1 MLRAGFT
8 TPGNQAMHRYRTS
21 LIKLGLILGSVSFYV
36 LPPALGQS
44 SCDELAREKVCQ
56 GHREGFYIPS
66 LQTLLMMPISQAGD
80 RFEAKWLGRWSGSN
94 PSIGQRSV
102 NGSLIDCDVWIEPP
116 SYELDDTSTE
126 SDESHALEWNAP
138 VRIARWT
145 ASVDAPPKLLQS
157 NHAHRNLAN
166 EPDTNRKEL
175 VSIATQDANVRL
187 ASGSVEAR
195 TVRVTAVSQ
204 EANSPAAPRRSGEI
218 KEKHLQ
224 RKPAGYSGGR

>member
-1 MLRAGFT
+1 
-8 TPGNQAMHRYRTS
+8 MHRYRTS
-21 LIKLGLILGSVSFYV
+21 LIMLGLILGSVSFYV

-56 GHREGFYIPS
+56 GHRQGFYIPS
-66 LQTLLMMPISQAGD
+66 LQTLLMMPLSQAGD

-102 NGSLIDCDVWIEPP
+102 SGSLIECDAWIEPP

-138 VRIARWT
+138 VRIARRT

-157 NHAHRNLAN
+157 NQAHRNLAN

-204 EANSPAAPRRSGEI
+204 EANSPASPRRSGEI

-224 RKPAGYSGGR
+224 RKPAGNSGGR